1 MPILA
6 GAPSGNLMS
15 IMTIA
20 VLALVAITV
29 LLFVTEKLPIDLVA
43 ILVMTI
49 LLLGG
54 IVTPGEGLAGF
65 SNSATITI
73 AALFV
78 VSAGLFKTG
87 AVNFAGRTI
96 ARIGRRSFWLALIVL
111 MLTVGL
117 LSAFVNHTAVVAIF
131 IPIVIGIAHDI
142 KVSPS
147 KLLMPLSFASM
158 FGGVCT
164 LIGSSTNILVNSLAE
179 RYGERPFGMFEF
191 AQLGL
196 VLFGAGVFYLLVIGV
211 RLIPEREAEDLRKT
225 IVQGKY
231 FTEIV
236 VQPDAEFLGKMLLET
251 PLAQDFDIESLEVYR
266 GTTRLLLPPAE
277 VVLQEGDL
285 LRVRCGVDQISK
297 LQELKGIALKSEL
310 AQQPREAEKEES
322 LLVEAVVAPNSIL
335 VGKSLK
341 QMRFRSFYGATAHAI
356 RHRGTTMRDNVETTI
371 LYPGDVLLIEAS
383 QERLDYLLE
392 RNAFVVVSEAGV
404 PTFRKNR
411 MLIAVA
417 VVCGVVAGTAMG
429 LIPVVVGMVTGAVL
443 LVLTGCLTLNEAYD
457 AIDWKVIFLIA
468 GVLTLGKALE
478 KTGAAVL
485 IADLLVKTVGVW
497 GPTALVSVF
506 YLLTSIFTELM
517 SNKATAV
524 LLVPIA
530 IATAHTLKVDARPL
544 LMAVTFAGSV
554 TFMTPVGHQGNTLI
568 YGPGRFRYADFL
580 RVGTPLNILFW
591 LLATLLIPRF
601 WHF

>member
-1 MPILA
+1 
-6 GAPSGNLMS
+6 MS
-15 IMTIA
+15 MMTVA
-20 VLALVAITV
+20 VLALVAVAV

-54 IVTPGEGLAGF
+54 IVTPSEGLAGF
-65 SNSATITI
+65 SNSATVTI

-78 VSAGLFKTG
+78 VSAGLYKTG
-87 AVNFAGRTI
+87 AVNFIGRVI

-111 MLTVGL
+111 MLTVGM
-117 LSAFVNHTAVVAIF
+117 LSAFINHTAVVAIF
-131 IPIVIGIAHDI
+131 IPLVIGIAHDI

-158 FGGVCT
+158 FGGACT
-164 LIGSSTNILVNSLAE
+164 LIGSSTNILVSSLAE

-196 VLFGAGVFYLLVIGV
+196 VLFGAGGVYLLVIGV
-211 RLIPEREAEDLRKT
+211 RMIPEREAEDLKKT

-231 FTEIV
+231 LTEIV
-236 VQPDAEFLGKMLLET
+236 VQPEAEFLGKMLQET
-251 PLAQDFDIESLEVYR
+251 PLSQDFDVESLEIYR
-266 GTTRLLLPPAE
+266 GKTRLLLPPAE

-285 LRVRCGVDQISK
+285 LRVRCGVEQISK
-297 LQELKGIALKSEL
+297 LQELKGVALKSEL
-310 AQQPREAEKEES
+310 ARQPGEAEKEKN
-322 LLVEAVVAPNSIL
+322 LMVEAVLAPNSIL

-341 QMRFRSFYGATAHAI
+341 QMRFRSFYGANAHAI
-356 RHRGTTMRDNVETTI
+356 RHRGTTMRDNVETTV
-371 LYPGDVLLIEAS
+371 LYPGDVLLIEVS

-392 RNAFVVVSEAGV
+392 RNAFVVVSEV
-404 PTFRKNR
+404 EMPIFRKSR

-417 VVCGVVAGTAMG
+417 IVCGAVASTAMG
-429 LIPVVVGMVTGAVL
+429 LVPVVVGMVAGAVL

-457 AIDWKVIFLIA
+457 SIDRKVIFLIA

-485 IADLLVKTVGVW
+485 IANLLVESVGVW
-497 GPTALVSVF
+497 GPTALVSAF

-530 IATAHTLKVDARPL
+530 IATAHALKVDARPL

-554 TFMTPVGHQGNTLI
+554 TFMTPVGHQVNTLI

-580 RVGTPLNILFW
+580 RVGTPLNVLFW